1 MKHCKKN
8 AHPSTKAEICTGHN
22 SLATFKI
29 CLGQIWPPKGE
40 FMSLITNVMQ
50 WCRPTKQLSCR
61 VLNGITLGKDTRPNF
76 KAYTWLN
83 WLLLYYSTELE
94 ALEACYWLK
103 AAGFPQYAQAYE
115 GIITMNDLSS
125 NHSISTSLSCTVV
138 IGVHSVYQKALW
150 RLKEMESN
158 HVWAM
163 NRLKI
168 VFNFSQVDEK
178 ANKKAKVC
186 HFFVGL
192 SHLCSTTLYHSS
204 FSLTDGN
211 FTADAL

>member
-1 MKHCKKN
+1 
-8 AHPSTKAEICTGHN
+8 
-22 SLATFKI
+22 
-29 CLGQIWPPKGE
+29 
-40 FMSLITNVMQ
+40 MQ
-50 WCRPTKQLSCR
+50 LCRPTKQLSCR

-83 WLLLYYSTELE
+83 WLLLCYSTELE

-125 NHSISTSLSCTVV
+125 NHSIPTSLSCTVV

-158 HVWAM
+158 HIWAM

-178 ANKKAKVC
+178 TNEKAKVC
-186 HFFVGL
+186 VIFSCTQPLVLDHFVPL
-192 SHLCSTTLYHSS
+192 KLHSYGWQ
-204 FSLTDGN
+204 LNCRCIVIT
-211 FTADAL
+211 